1 MSTKPHSCSLKIRYE
16 WHLLDS
22 PLKSCSAGSYFM
34 RASEFSSLLKRTKPS
49 SLSIVEHH
57 CQQKLH
63 PWIFLMKEVAYYVG
77 RTWIFFSLVT
87 ISSQNW
93 KFLCLNSSDWVTE
106 ICLVL
111 HEAVFCQRHSVF
123 FVAEGPVGPAREKF
137 RQMEGPKY

>member
-1 MSTKPHSCSLKIRYE
+1 MSTKPHSCSLKIKYE

-22 PLKSCSAGSYFM
+22 PWKSCSAGPYFM
-34 RASEFSSLLKRTKPS
+34 RVSVFSSLWKRTVSS
-49 SLSIVEHH
+49 SLSIGEHH

-63 PWIFLMKEVAYYVG
+63 PWIFLIKEVAYHVG

-87 ISSQNW
+87 ISSQSWN
-93 KFLCLNSSDWVTE
+93 FLCLNSSDWVTE

-111 HEAVFCQRHSVF
+111 HEAVACQRHSVF
-123 FVAEGPVGPAREKF
+123 FVAEGLVDSAREKF